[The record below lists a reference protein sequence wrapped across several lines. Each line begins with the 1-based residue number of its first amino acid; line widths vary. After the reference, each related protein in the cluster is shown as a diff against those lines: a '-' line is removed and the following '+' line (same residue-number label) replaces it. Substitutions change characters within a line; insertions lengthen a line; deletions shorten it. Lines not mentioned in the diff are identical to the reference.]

1 MNTKTNKKPTK
12 KIIQSGF
19 IDDIENMSFE
29 KNHSLWWTI
38 DDRDNVI
45 DFFTYEDF
53 LDDAKRQVKKYLDAD
68 YTAMMTEEEFKII
81 FTFKKGKRT
90 EFLQFLISDAHK

>member
-1 MNTKTNKKPTK
+1 METKKKMNRPTK

-45 DFFTYEDF
+45 DFFKYEDF
-53 LDDAKRQVKKYLDAD
+53 LNDAKKQVKRYLDAD
-68 YTAMMTEEEFKII
+68 YIVMMTEEEFKIHK
-81 FTFKKGKRT
+81 TKKKGKKM
-90 EFLQFLISDAHK
+90 EFLQFQIAD